1 MDDVNNKRPRS
12 YLWLIILIV
21 LAILVCLL
29 VRTPDPVP
37 EVSLA
42 SVQPI
47 PEKAVSGTSTRWQAR
62 KIAEPTAQSAVP
74 AESFYDKLDSDNDR
88 AIQQLRRK
96 AHEAKKII
104 PFFPDFPKFWL
115 VPPREKGKYS
125 SLGERYCIEFLE
137 LLFPGHKFIKTRP
150 DWLLNPDTNRC
161 LELDGYCAELNLA
174 IEYNGIQHYVWPNFL
189 PMSLKEFWRQRER
202 DQLKEEVCIREHIC
216 LIRIPYTVPL
226 DRIPLA
232 VYSKLLEAVPGL
244 TW

>member
-1 MDDVNNKRPRS
+1 MGDVNNKRLKS
-12 YLWLIILIV
+12 YLWLFILIV

-29 VRTPDPVP
+29 VKTPDPIP
-37 EVSLA
+37 EVSLTR
-42 SVQPI
+42 SQLI
-47 PEKAVSGTSTRWQAR
+47 PEKTARGTRWQAR
-62 KIAEPTAQSAVP
+62 KIAEPTARTAVP
-74 AESFYDKLDSDNDR
+74 AESFYDKLDPDNDR

-96 AHEAKKII
+96 AREAKKIV
-104 PFFPDFPKFWL
+104 PYFPDFPKFWL

-137 LLFPGHKFIKTRP
+137 LLFPGHKFIKARP
-150 DWLLNPDTNRC
+150 DWLINPDTNRC

-174 IEYNGIQHYVWPNFL
+174 VEYNGIQHYVWPNFL
-189 PMSLKEFWRQRER
+189 PMSLEEFWRQRER
-202 DQLKEEVCIREHIC
+202 DQLKEELCIRENIC

>member
-29 VRTPDPVP
+29 VRTPDPIP

-47 PEKAVSGTSTRWQAR
+47 PEKAVSSTSTRWQAR
-62 KIAEPTAQSAVP
+62 KIAE
-74 AESFYDKLDSDNDR
+74 SFYDKLDSDTDR

-96 AHEAKKII
+96 AREAKKII
-104 PFFPDFPKFWL
+104 PYFPDFPQFWL
-115 VPPREKGKYS
+115 MPPREKGKYS

-137 LLFPGHKFIKTRP
+137 LLFPGHKFNKVRP

-161 LELDGYCAELNLA
+161 LELDGYCPELNLA

-202 DQLKEEVCIREHIC
+202 DQLKEEICIREHIC